1 MQQLTHV
8 SHEPHHVHANLETLA
23 IKLTACSLATSNIEF
38 TKTKNTCTRAFSD
51 CRSLQNEA
59 SQAINNCRK
68 SVAEV
73 EAKIASVTKT
83 KDGLVSLKAGATAIA
98 NQARQARILRSIM
111 SKAISCADY
120 VSSRNTAVINAEI
133 NPSSSVSSTA
143 ITALI
148 NQNVAGCTADENNT
162 LKSLL
167 TSMDST
173 IAKIDGYLDV
183 LKSDLVGKI

>member
-23 IKLTACSLATSNIEF
+23 NKLTACSLATSNNEF

-120 VSSRNTAVINAEI
+120 VSSINTAVINAEI
-133 NPSSSVSSTA
+133 NPSSSVSS
-143 ITALI
+143 ICNYCFGQSKCCWLY
-148 NQNVAGCTADENNT
+148 CR
-162 LKSLL
+162 
-167 TSMDST
+167 
-173 IAKIDGYLDV
+173 
-183 LKSDLVGKI
+183 

>member
-1 MQQLTHV
+1 
-8 SHEPHHVHANLETLA
+8 
-23 IKLTACSLATSNIEF
+23 
-38 TKTKNTCTRAFSD
+38 
-51 CRSLQNEA
+51 
-59 SQAINNCRK
+59 
-68 SVAEV
+68 
-73 EAKIASVTKT
+73 
-83 KDGLVSLKAGATAIA
+83 
-98 NQARQARILRSIM
+98 M

-120 VSSRNTAVINAEI
+120 VSSINTAVINAKI

-148 NQNVAGCTADENNT
+148 NQNVAGCTADEKNT

-183 LKSDLVGKI
+183 LKRDLVGKK